1 MHNLDHPRLNA
12 LIQSQKTLLVIGI
25 VYPCD
30 QASIEAAQQIHRH
43 GMARVL
49 LVGPTEKI
57 QRLADQL
64 NISLKGMDLADTPDD
79 PLAAAAIAVS
89 MAASGACSLLMKG
102 GLHTEKLL
110 AAVVSRNSGIR
121 TSRRISHLF
130 LMDIPR
136 YHKLLA
142 ITDCAV
148 NISPD
153 LNLKKEI
160 LINAIHA
167 LHAFGIAEPKVG
179 ILAAVASVNPA
190 MPATTDAAQ
199 LVQLAKAGQL
209 PKAIVEGPFGFD
221 NAISAK
227 SAAMKG
233 IASTISGDPDL
244 LLLPDLQAANIFYK
258 SLVYLAGAECAGL
271 VLGAKVPIVLTSRA
285 DSVFTRLASVAFAL
299 RLAPL
304 LSKGEIIGDI

>member
-1 MHNLDHPRLNA
+1 MNNLDHPRLNA
-12 LIQSQKTLLVIGI
+12 LVQNQKTSLSIGI

-30 QASIEAAQQIHRH
+30 QASIEAAQQIHRL
-43 GMARVL
+43 GMAHVVL
-49 LVGPTEKI
+49 IGPATKI
-57 QRLADQL
+57 AQLADQQS
-64 NISLKGMDLADTPDD
+64 ISLKGMDLIDTPDRAET
-79 PLAAAAIAVS
+79 AAACAVS
-89 MAASGACSLLMKG
+89 MAANKKLSLLMKG

-110 AAVVSRNSGIR
+110 AAVVNRNSGIR
-121 TSRRISHLF
+121 TNRRISHLF

-153 LNLKKEI
+153 LDLKKEI
-160 LINAIHA
+160 LINAIGA
-167 LHAFGIAEPKVG
+167 LHAFGIAEPKVA

-190 MPATTDAAQ
+190 MPATTDAAA
-199 LVQLAKAGQL
+199 LAALSKAGQL

-233 IASTISGDPDL
+233 IVSSVSGDPDL

-271 VLGAKVPIVLTSRA
+271 VLGAKVPVVLTSRA
-285 DSVFTRLASVAFAL
+285 DSVFTRLASVALAL
-299 RLAPL
+299 RLAPAL
-304 LSKGEIIGDI
+304 TAADQ